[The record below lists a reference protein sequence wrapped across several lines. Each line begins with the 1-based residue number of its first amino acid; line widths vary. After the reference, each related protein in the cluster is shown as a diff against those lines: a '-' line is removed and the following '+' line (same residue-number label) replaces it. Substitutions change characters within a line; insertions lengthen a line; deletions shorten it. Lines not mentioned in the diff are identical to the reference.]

1 MIILVENLIAFRY
14 VLISLVK
21 QDLKNKYR
29 NSILGIGWSLLYP
42 LGLVSIIGL
51 VFSQIMGQPL
61 KEFIPYLFSGLIPW
75 MFLTQCADAG
85 TMTFLNAEG
94 YIKQTRLPISIFP
107 LRTSLGAFIQ
117 LLISLSAF
125 LIINIFIDIN
135 SFNLKMLLVF
145 PALFLWLLLGISV
158 SMLSGLVNTY
168 FRDFI
173 HIQSLML
180 QGLFYG
186 TPIVFPAKL
195 LHGGGFEWLY
205 QWNPLF
211 YILEV
216 IRQPLLGSYP
226 TVQAWVVSSSVIVF
240 LFITATLLLKRVGR
254 KITFRL

>member
-1 MIILVENLIAFRY
+1 MKDIFAFRF
-14 VLISLVK
+14 VLLSLVR

-94 YIKQTRLPISIFP
+94 YIKQTRIPIAIFP
-107 LRTSLGAFIQ
+107 LRTALGAVIQ
-117 LLISLSAF
+117 LMISLSAF
-125 LIINIFIDIN
+125 LIINLFIDIN
-135 SFNLKMLLVF
+135 SFNYKMFLVI
-145 PALFLWLLLGISV
+145 PALCIWLLFGIAV
-158 SMLSGLVNTY
+158 TMLSGLVNTY

-173 HIQSLML
+173 HIQSLLM
-180 QGLFYG
+180 QGLFYA

-195 LHGGGFEWLY
+195 LQGGRFEWLY

-211 YILEV
+211 YILEI
-216 IRQPLLGSYP
+216 IRQPLLGKYP
-226 TVQAWVVSSSVIVF
+226 SGLAWLVSCIVVFCMLISALI
-240 LFITATLLLKRVGR
+240 IMKHVGR